1 MFNKIL
7 LKGYRDLREF
17 VEIAGQI
24 EEDVYIVSS
33 DRKYR
38 VSGKSMLGAMLA
50 VSEWNDDTWIET
62 EADAYSKFEKF
73 IEVATDDNISIHE

>member
-7 LKGYRDLREF
+7 LKGYKDLREF

-73 IEVATDDNISIHE
+73 IEVAANDNISIHE